1 VRRPGEGTKK
11 ALTTQPDA
19 VPTAGPSTQKH
30 GTARPVQP
38 LSRLQ
43 TWLDALDARQPA
55 ADRHMLLALAIAMAA
70 FSVFPLANVL
80 LGRFAMDYD
89 LWYFTAQNYLHHRLI
104 YPGNT
109 ELSFIYPP
117 SAAAMLAVP
126 AAFGKSALALLLLLL
141 NSLAWLASVVLTV
154 WLVTGR
160 VARQHPLLTLLPTLA
175 MVFWIWDTYLLGQP
189 ALVLLALMVA
199 AAACMRC
206 KRPALAGVL
215 IGTATAIKAYPV
227 LAIGYLVYRRH
238 WKATAALLVT
248 LAGWLLAVPLV
259 FRSPAAAVDDLTI
272 WTRRVVLTY
281 GENGISQRAVRSF
294 SYRNQSIVGVANRLL
309 RPVPA
314 DGEADP
320 SWKVNVASFGFGT
333 VNAIVVATM
342 LSLGAFFLWCL
353 PRGPAR
359 TTRAESIEW
368 AMVLLLITLVP
379 PLSWNY
385 SFVWMLYPFGVA
397 TKLVLESAPG
407 SPARRQDLAWLA
419 ASLGVQATALPMGH
433 VAQAY
438 GNILFSAGILL
449 LGLGLAL
456 RRVTTESQNLHVGQ
470 DYEEPTT
477 SARV

>member
-1 VRRPGEGTKK
+1 VRRSGEETKK

-43 TWLDALDARQPA
+43 TWLDALNARQPA

-89 LWYFTAQNYLHHRLI
+89 LWYFTAQNYLHRRLI

-189 ALVLLALMVA
+189 ALVLLALMLGA
-199 AAACMRC
+199 AVCLRG

-215 IGTATAIKAYPV
+215 IGTAAAIKAYPV
-227 LAIGYLVYRRH
+227 IAVGYLVYRRH
-238 WKATAALLVT
+238 WKATAAVLLT

-259 FRSPAAAVDDLTI
+259 FRSPAAAVDDLTT

-281 GENGISQRAVRSF
+281 SENGISQRAVRSF

-353 PRGPAR
+353 PRGSAR
-359 TTRAESIEW
+359 TPREESIEW
-368 AMVLLLITLVP
+368 AMVLLLIMLVP

-385 SFVWMLYPFGVA
+385 SFVWMLYPLGVA
-397 TKLVLESAPG
+397 THLTLDSAPR
-407 SPARRQDLAWLA
+407 SRARRQLVVWTA
-419 ASLGVQATALPMGH
+419 AALLVQALALPMRH

-438 GNILFSAGILL
+438 GSTFFSAVILL
-449 LGLGLAL
+449 VGLGIAL
-456 RRVTTESQNLHVGQ
+456 RRMST
-470 DYEEPTT
+470 DRC
-477 SARV
+477 SATVA

>member
-1 VRRPGEGTKK
+1 MLI
-11 ALTTQPDA
+11 ALVA
-19 VPTAGPSTQKH
+19 
-30 GTARPVQP
+30 
-38 LSRLQ
+38 
-43 TWLDALDARQPA
+43 
-55 ADRHMLLALAIAMAA
+55 AMAA

-89 LWYFTAQNYLHHRLI
+89 LWYFTAQNYLHHRPI
-104 YPGNT
+104 YPSDT
-109 ELSFIYPP
+109 ELPFIYPP

-126 AAFGKSALALLLLLL
+126 ATFGKPVLTLLLLLL
-141 NSLAWLASVVLTV
+141 NSVGWLASVVLTV

-160 VARQHPLLTLLPTLA
+160 LARQHPLLTLLPTLA
-175 MVFWIWDTYLLGQP
+175 TVFWIWDTYLLGQP
-189 ALVLLALMVA
+189 ALVLLALMA
-199 AAACMRC
+199 TAAACMRC
-206 KRPALAGVL
+206 KRPALAGFL

-238 WKATAALLVT
+238 WKATAGVLVT

-259 FRSPAAAVDDLTI
+259 FRSPATAVDDLTT

-281 GENGISQRAVRSF
+281 GENGISQRAIRSF

-309 RPVPA
+309 RPVLA

-353 PRGPAR
+353 PRGSAR
-359 TTRAESIEW
+359 TPQEESIEW
-368 AMVLLLITLVP
+368 ALLLLLITLAT

-385 SFVWMLYPFGVA
+385 GFVWMLYPFGVA
-397 TKLVLESAPG
+397 TQLVLESPPG

-438 GNILFSAGILL
+438 GSNFFSAGILL

-456 RRVTTESQNLHVGQ
+456 RRMTAERQHLRVGQ
-470 DYEEPTT
+470 ANQEPAT
-477 SARV
+477 SARG